1 MLADAIRSEGYR
13 LWRNRPAMFWSVL
26 FAPLAGLA
34 LTVFGYF
41 MIQQR
46 TSELKDVQLP
56 PELTGTGGVLDMGA
70 ALVSQAAS
78 LANPAV
84 LAFVLIGAAVVF
96 AGDYRWET
104 ARLTLARNSRANT
117 IIGKVGVVKILVVA
131 AMAAYLAS
139 AMGAEA
145 IRGAMY
151 QRSFAFSLSV
161 AQLGDLALLFFAGM
175 VRVMQF
181 LMLALLAAVFTRS
194 LLAALFMPLIVGIA
208 QFFLGQ
214 LAPVFGLELT
224 GWTAHLLMPGL
235 AFDSLKAAIQT
246 NQMTLVAKAIV
257 SLAAWTF
264 IPFFAALAWFQRQD
278 LSKE

>member
-1 MLADAIRSEGYR
+1 MLSDAIRSEGYR
-13 LWRNRPAMFWSVL
+13 LWRNRSAMFWSVL

-84 LAFVLIGAAVVF
+84 LAFVLIGSAVIF

-117 IIGKVGVVKILVVA
+117 IIGKVGVVKMLVLA
-131 AMAAYLAS
+131 ALLAYLAS
-139 AMGAEA
+139 AMCAEA
-145 IRGAMY
+145 IRGLMY
-151 QRSFAFSLSV
+151 QRSFAFSLSGSQ
-161 AQLGDLALLFFAGM
+161 AGDFALLFVSGM

-194 LLAALFMPLIVGIA
+194 LLAALFLPLIVGVA
-208 QFFLGQ
+208 QFFLSQ
-214 LAPVFGLELT
+214 LASVFGLELT
-224 GWTAHLLMPGL
+224 SWLAHLLMPGL

-246 NQMTLVAKAIV
+246 NQTTMLAKAIV
-257 SLAAWTF
+257 SLAGWTF
-264 IPFFAALAWFQRQD
+264 IPFFAALVWFQRQD